1 MKQCSAFAAG
11 GRLLR
16 ASCRWVSASQF
27 PRGCLPWQPVRPSRS
42 SAPRRALRDRGSPP
56 NKFHYRDFSA
66 EGGWLLVS
74 QGESESVSELVSRS
88 FNGQR

>member
-1 MKQCSAFAAG
+1 MKQCFASRCRWTVAAG
-11 GRLLR
+11 ILPD
-16 ASCRWVSASQF
+16 VPASQF

-42 SAPRRALRDRGSPP
+42 SAPRRALRDRGSPT

-66 EGGWLLVS
+66 EGCWLLVS